1 MTLEDQFKEDM
12 TAIVDAISKNING
25 MRTVVFNTVKGEMM
39 SNRIFQQG
47 KASDGTDIGEYAAS
61 TKRIRKYVGRRTDKV
76 DLEMTSELRNSLVV
90 GVEGGEVVMGFIGNT
105 EPKISIKGGTLRVAG
120 KTDYLVTDNAIDQ
133 EERFGKD
140 IFDPSAEEVKKGEDV
155 FLFEIDKLIKKTLGK
170 NKTIKVQVKRK

>member
-25 MRTVVFNTVKGEMM
+25 MRTVVFNTVSAQM

-61 TKRIRKYVGRRTDKV
+61 TKRIRKYVGRRIDKV
-76 DLEMTSELRNSLVV
+76 DLEMSGELRESLVV
-90 GVEGGEVVMGFIGNT
+90 AVEGDEVVMGFIGNT
-105 EPKISIKGGTLRVAG
+105 EPKISIKGGTLRVTG

-133 EERFGKD
+133 EERFKKD
-140 IFDPSAEEVKKGEDV
+140 IFAPSEDEVKKGDDV
-155 FLFEIDKLIKKTLGK
+155 FLFQIDKLIKKTLGK